1 MRSRIGRR
9 TCRERGFTL
18 IEIVVVLAVIGLM
31 AAILTP
37 LIRTYVEDA
46 RRSRAEGDIQQIA
59 AAIVRLAKD
68 VDHSPAY
75 TDGKK
80 TAGAAT
86 IDLLCGPGN
95 LPIRAGD
102 VTGWDGLP
110 GTSTPCATGS
120 EVDRLENHLIVNR
133 PGGNTSTPYAT
144 GHQGRVWRGP
154 YLEKITED
162 SYGNAY
168 VVNILNAP
176 ADSSGSDRVVWV
188 CSAGPDGV
196 ISTPGDSLAA
206 SGPAVQG
213 DDVCLRLK

>member
-1 MRSRIGRR
+1 MCSRIGRR

-86 IDLLCGPGN
+86 IEVLCGPGN
-95 LPIRAGD
+95 LPTRAGG
-102 VTGWDGLP
+102 VTGWTGIP
-110 GTSTPCATGS
+110 ATSTPCGTATGR
-120 EVDRLENHLIVNR
+120 DTLQNHLIVNQ
-133 PGGNTSTPYAT
+133 PGGSNATPYAT